1 MELFLK
7 QKNKK
12 QEGFTLIE
20 TLVAISIFTMS
31 VLTMLVVLGQGI
43 SSTGYAK
50 QKSSA
55 GYLAQEG
62 MEYIRNMRDTY
73 VLYSAPAGVGW
84 TTFVNTKMLPNCG
97 APKACYFDPYDP
109 SKNIFSLGS
118 NMPVTQMDLLTCPN
132 NNSCPNLLYDSGTG
146 RYGYATGTAS
156 GFVRQITVNQVSA
169 DELKVTSTVY
179 WTQGSR
185 VYSTS
190 FSENLFNW
198 VE

>member
-1 MELFLK
+1 MKLFLT

-12 QEGFTLIE
+12 QGGFTLIE
-20 TLVAISIFTMS
+20 TLVAVSIFTVS
-31 VLTMLVVLGQGI
+31 VLTMLVILGQGI

-50 QKSSA
+50 QKSTA

-73 VLYSAPAGVGW
+73 VLYSASAGVGW

-97 APKACYFDPYDP
+97 TPKACYFDPV
-109 SKNIFSLGS
+109 NLFSLGT
-118 NMPVTQMDLLTCPN
+118 NMPVTQMAVTTCPN
-132 NNSCPNLLYDSGTG
+132 SNSCPNLLYDSGTG
-146 RYGYATGTAS
+146 RYGYASGTAS
-156 GFVRQITVNQVSA
+156 GFVRQITVSQVSA